1 MSFNR
6 RMRMASPLYVERRG
20 ELARLLNEI
29 DRLRNQIHDEFSTI
43 TVEDYNMFGQELR
56 IVIENLKSLRSE
68 SHSRPELRLYN
79 NRMREQIEDL
89 EELEHDIK
97 SFRVNA
103 PKSEGLQEVMTKIG
117 CLDFSQLF

>member
-6 RMRMASPLYVERRG
+6 RMRVASPLYVERRG

>member
-1 MSFNR
+1 
-6 RMRMASPLYVERRG
+6 MASPLYVERRG